1 MKTWVYRTLLGLC
14 AAVALAGC
22 VSISIGLKN
31 KYDNYQAEVTKQK
44 AKDIVENVMDST
56 VRLIGYNEK
65 GEIQGGGT
73 GFVIAVDD
81 QGSWIITNKHVC
93 MMSLM
98 NQAEVKK
105 SEGVFR
111 FIPIVAVP
119 RRGRPSGAAVT
130 RIAQNSDLC
139 LIRTELKFKKP
150 LKIAKKIKKGD
161 EIVTFGFPGGKAEVN
176 RGKYLGTT
184 GEALQFYS
192 HTDAKI
198 WYGASGSAAVN
209 SNGEV
214 VGVMS
219 NIRFNRAEDKK
230 KPFKREDVAES
241 LFIPLE
247 ILREFI
253 GGN

>member
-1 MKTWVYRTLLGLC
+1 MKTWVYRTLLGMC

-22 VSISIGLKN
+22 VSISIGLKS
-31 KYDNYQAEVTKQK
+31 KYDTYQAEVTKQK

-56 VRLIGYNEK
+56 VKLLGADENGKIVGS
-65 GEIQGGGT
+65 GT
-73 GFVIAVDD
+73 GFVIKVDD
-81 QGSWIITNKHVC
+81 QGSWIVTNKHVC

-98 NQAEVKK
+98 NQKQVKQ

-111 FIPIVAVP
+111 FLPIIVVP

-139 LIRTELKFKKP
+139 LVRTELKFKKP
-150 LKIAKKIKKGD
+150 LKIAKKLKRGE
-161 EIVTFGFPGGKAEVN
+161 EIFTFGFPGGRAEFN
-176 RGKYLGTT
+176 RGKYVDTT

-192 HTDAKI
+192 HTDMKI

-209 SNGEV
+209 TNGEV